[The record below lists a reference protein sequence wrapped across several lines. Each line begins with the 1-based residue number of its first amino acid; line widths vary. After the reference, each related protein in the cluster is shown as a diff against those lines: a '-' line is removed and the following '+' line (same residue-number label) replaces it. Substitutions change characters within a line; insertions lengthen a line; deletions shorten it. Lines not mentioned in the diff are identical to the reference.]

1 MSLSLRSEDRGVA
14 IPDSIP
20 NDLITEIFL
29 RLPAKSVA
37 RFRCVSKQ
45 WRSMSHLPYFT
56 ELFLTRSR
64 SRPRLL
70 FALQRGYPCDWSF
83 FSSPQLQNPYDC
95 KVSVGFHMKL
105 PREMCTERFCGPV
118 SGLIYFCIREVSQKS
133 DKDAVLVFFN
143 PRTRQYAKFSELK
156 TDFSAS
162 FLGFDPID
170 KQFKVLSMSRPYHR
184 ILTLGTGNMRW
195 RKIQCPLNHL
205 PLGEVVCINGAMYY
219 SAEVSKSSFA
229 IVCFD
234 LRSEKY
240 KFIEAKRYLEDLF
253 NYKGKLGRINLRY
266 VKDGN
271 TLALHVKVLEDV
283 ENQKWSKNVY
293 TLPENAPV
301 DRYDAYIVGVSAT
314 GEIVLSERRTSQQ
327 RFYVFYFNPERNTF
341 QRVEIQGFGDYYHQ
355 NPAHSVSVFVD
366 LVEDLHV
373 NDAKY
378 LKSSQGLDIIR
389 ERPTPLKPLPI
400 PQKICSSAPSLKNK
414 YELLEDLE

>member
-118 SGLIYFCIREVSQKS
+118 SGLIYFCIREVSQKR
-133 DKDAVLVFFN
+133 DKDAVHVFYN
-143 PRTRQYAKFSELK
+143 PRTRQYAQFYELK
-156 TDFSAS
+156 TDFSES

-170 KQFKVLSMSRPYHR
+170 KQFKFLSMSRLYCNDKMDQR
-184 ILTLGTGNMRW
+184 ILTLGTLSRW
-195 RKIQCPLNHL
+195 RKIQCPC
-205 PLGEVVCINGAMYY
+205 PLSEVVCINGVMYY
-219 SAEVSKSSFA
+219 SAEVSERSFA

-240 KFIEAKRYLEDLF
+240 KIIEAKLYLQGLF
-253 NYKGKLGRINLRY
+253 NYKGKLGRIKLKD
-266 VKDGN
+266 VKGGN

-283 ENQKWSKNVY
+283 QKEIWSKNVY

-301 DRYDAYIVGVSAT
+301 ERRNVNIAGVTAT
-314 GEIVLSERRTSQQ
+314 GEIVLSEKYTSSE

-341 QRVEIQGFGDYYHQ
+341 QRVEIQGFGRYYHQ
-355 NPAHSVSVFVD
+355 GPAHSVSVFVD
-366 LVEDLHV
+366 QVVLSEASVKGKRV
-373 NDAKY
+373 WY
-378 LKSSQGLDIIR
+378 
-389 ERPTPLKPLPI
+389 
-400 PQKICSSAPSLKNK
+400 
-414 YELLEDLE
+414 